1 MKKALAIICFSFL
14 VLSVYAQNNS
24 QKNTQNSVT
33 AFRNASIYFEDKDY
47 GKALRYAEDAI
58 TLKKEQINYE
68 IKTVEKSLSSK
79 EVKKAGDRIDD
90 VLAVLEERGEIDC
103 ISIINH
109 YVMKNGQAFFNESIS
124 QLLNYLRQQEE
135 YPEAQKLIGDIYRI
149 EGEYDF
155 AEEYYRKALA
165 NQSVLDIPD
174 ERYEILYLLAEI
186 SRLKGDNEK
195 YEIRLLNIIGNTQ
208 NDKNKV
214 LVRAMKNTVAANKKE
229 NVNKLFN
236 LYRTYDYYSLNAYS
250 QLADYYYKLNELQK
264 AFDYSALAMLNGFT
278 RICSLMEKRDSEY
291 TFYDLAEFFD
301 KVPEYS
307 DILEWGKSNHIWKN
321 FNVFSDIC
329 ADLGYTKFSMEML
342 EILAFHSPEKY
353 WQQEAVI
360 KLDTLDGISKPIE
373 KQD

>member
-14 VLSVYAQNNS
+14 VLSVYSQSNS

-109 YVMKNGQAFFNESIS
+109 YVKKNGQAFFNESIS

-214 LVRAMKNTVAANKKE
+214 LVRAMKNTVAADKKE

-250 QLADYYYKLNELQK
+250 QLADYYYKLKELQK

-307 DILEWGKSNHIWKN
+307 DILEWGKLNHIWKN